1 MKAQKFIFISCIML
15 FFLFLIFSGC
25 ARASEKEEKTDQE
38 DTFVIALP
46 VFSYLEDETAKNKIN
61 KIMEKELGVKI
72 DIKLI
77 DFDHYEQNVKKMIAN
92 GEQVDILVNLC
103 NMYVEGAVRGD
114 LLELTDLL
122 EKEGKGILSTIGK
135 NLMATCTMNGGIY
148 GIPNIRDHAVR
159 TDTYY
164 LNREI
169 LERNQINPKE
179 IRSLEELETVFEKI
193 HENEPDT
200 IVVSSNLQTL
210 CGNDYYLSAN
220 SSYPI
225 GVLEDEGRGD
235 LYMNLFESEEYRKR
249 LEIVQRWHEK
259 GYIQNELKSEKV
271 VNKKGET
278 FAFIRCGKPGGEE
291 EMKRLTSKEYYELQL
306 GEDVITQASYMIFT
320 YGISKNTIS
329 AEKSIKILE
338 ILYQNRDINNILKK
352 MIPEWVLPNLFL
364 TDLDAECSENLWE
377 EVKRFE
383 RNARKSNDIG
393 FVFDPSSVM
402 EEYLKVC
409 KIYNRYRVLLENGIF
424 EYEKLLRQM
433 NQEMND
439 AGIDIVIQEKNRQY
453 QLWKNSRQF

>member
-1 MKAQKFIFISCIML
+1 
-15 FFLFLIFSGC
+15 
-25 ARASEKEEKTDQE
+25 
-38 DTFVIALP
+38 
-46 VFSYLEDETAKNKIN
+46 
-61 KIMEKELGVKI
+61 
-72 DIKLI
+72 
-77 DFDHYEQNVKKMIAN
+77 
-92 GEQVDILVNLC
+92 
-103 NMYVEGAVRGD
+103 
-114 LLELTDLL
+114 
-122 EKEGKGILSTIGK
+122 
-135 NLMATCTMNGGIY
+135 MA
-148 GIPNIRDHAVR
+148 
-159 TDTYY
+159 
-164 LNREI
+164 
-169 LERNQINPKE
+169 
-179 IRSLEELETVFEKI
+179 
-193 HENEPDT
+193 
-200 IVVSSNLQTL
+200 
-210 CGNDYYLSAN
+210 
-220 SSYPI
+220 
-225 GVLEDEGRGD
+225 
-235 LYMNLFESEEYRKR
+235 
-249 LEIVQRWHEK
+249 
-259 GYIQNELKSEKV
+259 
-271 VNKKGET
+271 
-278 FAFIRCGKPGGEE
+278 GKPGGEE
-291 EMKRLTSKEYYELQL
+291 ELKRLTSKEYYELQL

-364 TDLDAECSENLWE
+364 TDSDAECSENLWE